1 MNDTVNGL
9 PLPLLLG
16 VIVFGLLA
24 LVLLCDLDRT
34 PRSTLAGW
42 IALGVSSWCMVI
54 ALLVAVWP

>member
-1 MNDTVNGL
+1 VNDTVNGL

-16 VIVFGLLA
+16 VIVFGLLG
-24 LVLLCDLDRT
+24 LVLLFDLDRT

-42 IALGVSSWCMVI
+42 VATGLSSWCLVV